1 MQKKAIFKDI
11 DINVLN
17 LNSTLEE
24 VRKREL
30 TGYLRITYWEAEE
43 FLLFV
48 SGIPKRAITIT
59 SDGKRLLHTPDTF
72 KLREK
77 DGTASLV
84 ETTLDDLVAF
94 QEYRHFLEEDG
105 PIVFFP
111 FGTMTQEPVSLS
123 FLDVNKELL
132 LAERSHL
139 DGYVALYTESSL
151 IGAIIFAGGKPVSV
165 IDTEGRRGKQATD
178 SISRR
183 LNPSRTYMSM
193 YAVDPEL
200 LVFLYSLGS
209 ETINKIEAL
218 PSELREA
225 KELITNGKMSAIVL
239 TESEG
244 IYRYDLFFRGQFINK
259 FVKDKALFVT
269 DEAEVEK
276 LATKVENLPEK
287 NIHIYEIKILDRP
300 QPIEVNISPIEE
312 EPEEFVP
319 GETVAQIRSS
329 FVRMVG
335 PVGKLIWDKQI
346 RDMDLKESTL
356 SKNQLK
362 SLIEKLLDEIPE
374 EDMRDEFIRNIRE
387 VQSDI
392 F

>member
-1 MQKKAIFKDI
+1 MQKKALFRDI
-11 DINVLN
+11 DIKVLN
-17 LNSTLEE
+17 LSNTLEE
-24 VRKREL
+24 VRRKGL
-30 TGYLRITYWEAEE
+30 TGYLRTTYWEAEE

-48 SGIPKRAITIT
+48 NGVPKRAITIT
-59 SDGKRLLHTPDTF
+59 SEGKRLLHTPETF
-72 KLREK
+72 RLK
-77 DGTASLV
+77 DKEGTASLV

-111 FGTMTQEPVSLS
+111 FGTMTQEPVSLN
-123 FLDVNKELL
+123 FLDINKELM

-165 IDTEGRRGKQATD
+165 IDTDGRRGKYAVET
-178 SISRR
+178 ISRR
-183 LNPSRTYMSM
+183 INPPRTYMSM

-209 ETINKIEAL
+209 ENINKIEAS
-218 PSELREA
+218 PSELKEAREVITRA
-225 KELITNGKMSAIVL
+225 KLSAVVL

-244 IYRYDLFFRGQFINK
+244 IYRYDLFFRGQFVNK

-269 DEAEVEK
+269 EDSEVER
-276 LATKVENLPEK
+276 LAEKVENLPEK
-287 NIHIYEIKILDRP
+287 TIHIYEIRIVERP
-300 QPIEVNISPIEE
+300 QPLEVNISPPEE
-312 EPEEFVP
+312 EEEILP
-319 GETVAQIRSS
+319 GEVVAQIRSD

-346 RDMDLKESTL
+346 KEMDLKESAL

-362 SLIEKLLDEIPE
+362 QIIDKLMKEIPE
-374 EDMRDEFIRNIRE
+374 EDMKEEFRESIRR
-387 VQSDI
+387 VRSDI
-392 F
+392 L